1 MPGSKSIRVFNG
13 WFGMDTLSQE
23 QETSTCSAMAEGV
36 GTSDNWGWDS
46 EKKCFWLKEN
56 TYYVIHRCPTCKKN
70 FNYPVT
76 VEKCPVCSSETTSK
90 NVWIGRIEPPSEKE
104 WGNSMNKIPTANPD
118 LIKRAQEDLALNPVK
133 EEGFDW
139 QHLRDNL

>member
-1 MPGSKSIRVFNG
+1 MPGSKSIRVFSG

-23 QETSTCSAMAEGV
+23 QEASTCAAMAEGA
-36 GTSDNWGWDS
+36 GASDNWGWDS

-56 TYYVIHRCPTCKKN
+56 TYYLVHKCSTCKKS
-70 FNYPVT
+70 FNYPVV
-76 VEKCPVCSSETTSK
+76 VEKCPVCHNDTASK

-104 WGNSMNKIPTANPD
+104 WGNTMNKIPTANPE